1 MKRSPALIHFSREHH
16 PALVLAK
23 RIQRAQ
29 ADELAGLLPSIT
41 FLGDL
46 EKHFVEEETQ
56 FAPTLAA
63 LPQLAERF
71 DDDHAALRALMHR
84 LQKGELAALAEFA
97 QRLEAHVR
105 FEERELF
112 PALELLASSAGT
124 TGG

>member
-23 RIQRAQ
+23 RIQRA
-29 ADELAGLLPSIT
+29 ADSEFAALQPSIA
-41 FLGDL
+41 FLAAL

-56 FAPTLAA
+56 FAPTLPA

-71 DDDHAALRALMHR
+71 RDDHTALRALMHR
-84 LQKGELAALAEFA
+84 LHKGELAALAEFA

-112 PALELLASSAGT
+112 PALELLASSAGE